1 MQTLLSVKLLV
12 GLIAA
17 LDAAPGPAA
26 APPPAAP
33 AAAAPAPVA
42 APAPDQ
48 VARFDELWRSRDK
61 EASVTELK
69 ALASDFA
76 KSDDYEKLWRVAHLY
91 FWLADGVQNDDGAK
105 KKLAQHGWDVGK
117 KAVAKNPQ
125 GLAGLY
131 WNSVDIGLYS
141 EAVGVVNALFQG
153 LESKFRD
160 PLLQCEQLDPNHQN
174 KDIDLIGPE
183 LTLGRYFYSLPW
195 PKRSLTKSKKKLEEA
210 LAVRPADLRA
220 HFYLAQTLEADGDK
234 DGAKAQV
241 ALIASA
247 PVDYD
252 PPEGRRI
259 KKRTAAW
266 AADKLH

>member
-1 MQTLLSVKLLV
+1 MLTPLAFKALV
-12 GLIAA
+12 SLVAA
-17 LDAAPGPAA
+17 LDVATPTA
-26 APPPAAP
+26 APPAP
-33 AAAAPAPVA
+33 APAPVA
-42 APAPDQ
+42 APAAAPAVDPI
-48 VARFDELWRSRDK
+48 ARFDELWRSRDSS
-61 EASVTELK
+61 ASQKELK
-69 ALASDFA
+69 ALASQFKD
-76 KSDDYEKLWRVAHLY
+76 SDDYEKLWRVAHLH
-91 FWLADGVQNDDGAK
+91 FWLADAIQDDDHAK
-105 KKLAQHGWDVGK
+105 KLLAQEGWDVGK

-131 WNSVDIGLYS
+131 WNSVNIGLYS
-141 EAVGVVNALFQG
+141 EAVGVVNALFAG